1 MNPLTSDQV
10 PMFNYLNS
18 KSRSYLT
25 RHLPNGYCRAIAKY
39 GPKNLAKV
47 SVVEQAII
55 TPVLRCLVQMINCN
69 LPDYKCICRIEL
81 VLTTVY
87 HTVWVTHCE
96 LATTALSLSLLSVIV
111 TNINLSGEAR
121 SQLNERKIHL
131 PHSSFKTF
139 SLSLFLVLG
148 FVLFLCAL
156 AGDQCCKTDFFK
168 WAISASFLIYFRL
181 LKQMLQFSQ
190 KIYVKKSPSSIHMVM
205 GFKLPTFRT
214 WVSSHND

>member
-96 LATTALSLSLLSVIV
+96 LATTALSLSFICHC
-111 TNINLSGEAR
+111 NQYQ
-121 SQLNERKIHL
+121 SQRGSKESTKWKEDSPPPFFIQNFL
-131 PHSSFKTF
+131 
-139 SLSLFLVLG
+139 SLSLSRSRIRPLSVCSCWG
-148 FVLFLCAL
+148 P
-156 AGDQCCKTDFFK
+156 
-168 WAISASFLIYFRL
+168 
-181 LKQMLQFSQ
+181 MLQNRF
-190 KIYVKKSPSSIHMVM
+190 
-205 GFKLPTFRT
+205 F
-214 WVSSHND
+214 